1 MITAMCNSVPTVA
14 TVFNVGIVRAQD
26 NRFGC
31 HAQVIHNESGRL
43 RIRNRSKKSGS
54 NNMATARD
62 EEDVL

>member
-1 MITAMCNSVPTVA
+1 MITAMCNSAPTVA
-14 TVFNVGIVRAQD
+14 TVFRVGIVRKQY

-43 RIRNRSKKSGS
+43 SIRNRSKKSGS
-54 NNMATARD
+54 NSMVTARD